1 MSGTCSLFPP
11 FGDPWPSCLLPSH
24 NYMSVDNLKEMHKFL
39 EMYCLQ
45 SLNQSKKTE
54 NMNKTSINNKTES
67 II

>member
-1 MSGTCSLFPP
+1 MS
-11 FGDPWPSCLLPSH
+11 
-24 NYMSVDNLKEMHKFL
+24 MDNLKEMHKFL